1 MVEISKATLACGLL
15 VPSPIPEHDITK
27 KAIEK
32 TIGDETHTY
41 GVKFEQA
48 IPELYDLLNSI

>member
-1 MVEISKATLACGLL
+1 MVSTCREFCKFFFQ
-15 VPSPIPEHDITK
+15 EK
-27 KAIEK
+27 KNGENGKIAIEK

-48 IPELYDLLNSI
+48 IPKISDLLKTY